1 MTNKNNMKYNLYGTA
16 AAIDAGRRM
25 EIRDVLDIAGAL
37 AFMLCAMA
45 LAVALL

>member
-1 MTNKNNMKYNLYGTA
+1 MKYNIYHTA
-16 AAIDAGRRM
+16 AAVDAGRRM
-25 EIRDVLDIAGAL
+25 ELSDVLEITGAL